1 MGPCLGKKELVKEG
15 GHFVGIAESMSPHQL
30 QMRLGPGEGKGILV
44 IDCRSFIAFN
54 LNHVRNSVNLCCAN
68 RVVRKRLQSGKVQ
81 LADLVGGDEA
91 KEFFRDRMNMKCDIV
106 VYDDNTTDP
115 NQIQPNTSLHA
126 IITALQKQGQEPFFL
141 QGGLNEFQGRYNH
154 LCAKPCPPPSKAPL
168 YSPTTPIV
176 HSEID
181 TAVASEILPFL
192 YIGNERDAANRETLK
207 ELGITHVLNAT
218 SHLAL
223 HFENDGIIYKRLPA
237 SDNANQNL
245 KQYFSDAFS
254 FIDDARQ
261 SGGRVL
267 VHCQAGV
274 SRSST
279 LTIAYIMKHSQ
290 MNMMDTFKF
299 VKNRRSIIAPN
310 FNFMGQLLEFE
321 THLNEGKVD
330 RDLEKCI
337 GIESPL

>member
-1 MGPCLGKKELVKEG
+1 MLRSLRDTISTLLYSSGQIWDN
-15 GHFVGIAESMSPHQL
+15 FVQYFLATFRMKL
-30 QMRLGPGEGKGILV
+30 MR
-44 IDCRSFIAFN
+44 
-54 LNHVRNSVNLCCAN
+54 
-68 RVVRKRLQSGKVQ
+68 
-81 LADLVGGDEA
+81 
-91 KEFFRDRMNMKCDIV
+91 
-106 VYDDNTTDP
+106 
-115 NQIQPNTSLHA
+115 SLS
-126 IITALQKQGQEPFFL
+126 L
-141 QGGLNEFQGRYNH
+141 QGGLNEFRGRYNH

-261 SGGRVL
+261 SDERDGHIQVRQEPSLHHCPKFQLYGPASRV
-267 VHCQAGV
+267 
-274 SRSST
+274 R
-279 LTIAYIMKHSQ
+279 
-290 MNMMDTFKF
+290 
-299 VKNRRSIIAPN
+299 
-310 FNFMGQLLEFE
+310 
-321 THLNEGKVD
+321 
-330 RDLEKCI
+330 
-337 GIESPL
+337 